1 MQTSARNQCVGRI
14 VSLKAGPISAEVTVD
29 LGTGDCITALIT
41 KDSADNLGLKEG
53 LEVFTLVK
61 ASSVILVAGSD
72 KVKLSARNQLR
83 GKVIACKR
91 GMINAEVTIQLVGNN
106 TVTALITNES
116 LDRLALKE
124 GDTACAIFKAASV
137 IIGVDL

>member
-1 MQTSARNQCVGRI
+1 MQTSARNQFVGRI
-14 VSLKAGPISAEVTVD
+14 VSLKTGPISAEVTVD
-29 LGTGDCITALIT
+29 LGTGDSIIALIT

>member
-1 MQTSARNQCVGRI
+1 MQTSARNQFVGRI
-14 VSLKAGPISAEVTVD
+14 VSLKTGPISAEVTVD
-29 LGTGDCITALIT
+29 LGTGDSIIALIT
-41 KDSADNLGLKEG
+41 KDSADNLALKEG

>member
-1 MQTSARNQCVGRI
+1 MQTSARNQFVGRI

-29 LGTGDCITALIT
+29 LGTGDSIIALIT

-91 GMINAEVTIQLVGNN
+91 GMINAEVTIQLVGSN

-124 GDTACAIFKAASV
+124 GDATCAIFKAASV